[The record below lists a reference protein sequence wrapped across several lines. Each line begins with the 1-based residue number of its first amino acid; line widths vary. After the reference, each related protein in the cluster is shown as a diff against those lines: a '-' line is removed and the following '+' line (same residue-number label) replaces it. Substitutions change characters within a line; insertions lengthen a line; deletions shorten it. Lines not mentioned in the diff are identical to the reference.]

1 MSFTNPYLQ
10 ALPELLSAKQKLGD
24 LASFNDARKLDLSG
38 FKTDPLEP
46 YSFRQQLE
54 KVFHLKL
61 SDAELGALVT
71 LFDKNGDGLIS
82 HKEFFHDFFQLGKER
97 RDVKMLIHKN
107 RRKRQDDQLNEML
120 DELLSV
126 IAPPTSIELPVSWT
140 EEHEVSAGK
149 KILKAALAY
158 DGKRFLLKVSSHT
171 VSLCCPAC
179 YQRSTRN
186 LNITILNSN
195 RFPP

>member
-1 MSFTNPYLQ
+1 MSFTNPHLQ

-46 YSFRQQLE
+46 YTFRQLLE

-61 SDAELGALVT
+61 SDAELGALVI

-82 HKEFFHDFFQLGKER
+82 HKEFLHDFFQLGKDR
-97 RDVKMLIHKN
+97 RDIKMLINKSQ
-107 RRKRQDDQLNEML
+107 RKRQDDHLNKML
-120 DELLSV
+120 DELLSI
-126 IAPPTSIELPVSWT
+126 IAPPTSIALPVSWT
-140 EEHEVSAGK
+140 EEHEASAGK

-171 VSLCCPAC
+171 ASLCFPAC
-179 YQRSTRN
+179 YYWKVSKHHN
-186 LNITILNSN
+186 
-195 RFPP
+195 FEF